1 LALRGLVGAAK
12 TRTIID
18 EAYERAIEVLRQNA
32 TSRGLKAS
40 HSYYNQIWAR
50 DSFISFVG
58 ANLLNDESML
68 RCARATVDTFAK
80 MRSELGQIANHFD
93 LATGMPE
100 FGFSGSTDSSA
111 WYIIGVEDL
120 FRTTGDRSLLKDPL
134 DAALD
139 AYRWLRYQD
148 ANNTWLIDSPQGADW
163 MDAAIQRTGKTLY
176 NNTLFLMATKS
187 LAALAAAAGRST
199 ETSLP
204 EWTALKQRFSDVF
217 LPGKDGPARVAR
229 YWPRLGELLASQKPM
244 GLAGEYYLHYVS
256 FARVDVHFDTLSNI
270 LCVLSGLSELK
281 TSLSILASVRARRL
295 TDPFPIRVLDP
306 PYRRGEQG
314 FDDSFNESLPA
325 QHRSRAFEYHNGAV
339 WPFVGG
345 LYVCVLNRLQIDGA
359 MQGLEALAESNSVLK
374 PGEKTGFNE
383 WLHGRTGQPMG
394 QYGQSWN
401 AGMFVAAVQS
411 SRGKFPLE

>member
-1 LALRGLVGAAK
+1 MVAA
-12 TRTIID
+12 RNIVD
-18 EAYERAIEVLRQNA
+18 ETYERAIDVLKRNS
-32 TSRGLKAS
+32 TPRGLKAS
-40 HSYYNQIWAR
+40 RAYYNQVWAR
-50 DSFISFVG
+50 DSFISFMG
-58 ANLLNDESML
+58 ANMLNDEDLL

-80 MRSELGQIANHFD
+80 TRSELGQIANHFD
-93 LATGMPE
+93 FAAGMPE

-120 FRTTGDRSLLKDPL
+120 FRATGDRGLLKDPL

-176 NNTLFLMATKS
+176 NNVLLLLATKS
-187 LAALAAAAGRST
+187 LAALTAAAGRT
-199 ETSLP
+199 TKTSLP
-204 EWTALKQRFSDVF
+204 DWAVLKQRFSDVF
-217 LPGKDGPARVAR
+217 LPGKDSPARVAR

-244 GLAGEYYLHYVS
+244 GLAREYYLQYIS
-256 FARVDVHFDTLSNI
+256 FARVDVHFDTLSNL
-270 LCVLSGLSELK
+270 LCVLSGLSEPK
-281 TSLSILASVRARRL
+281 TSLSILASVRARKL

-306 PYRRGEQG
+306 PYKRGEPG

-325 QHRSRAFEYHNGAV
+325 QHRSRPFEYHNGAV

-345 LYVCVLNRLQIDGA
+345 LYVCALNKLQIDGA
-359 MQGLEALAESNSVLK
+359 VRGLVALAESNSVFK
-374 PGEKTGFNE
+374 PGEKVGFNE

-394 QYGQSWN
+394 QHGQSWN
-401 AGMFVAAVQS
+401 AGIFVAAVLS
-411 SRGKFPLE
+411 SKGRFLLK